1 VTVTTVLSAIAF
13 KALIDRV
20 LNHATEKAVQYITN
34 RQLRKWQKQME
45 ERKPVEK
52 PKFVP
57 KVREWNKTAE
67 SNMTANWN

>member
-1 VTVTTVLSAIAF
+1 MTVTTVLSAIAF

-20 LNHATEKAVQYITN
+20 LHHATEKVVQYMTN

-45 ERKPVEK
+45 RKSVEK
-52 PKFVP
+52 PKIVP